1 MPTCERAGFYHTHL
15 LWFFYG
21 RIFMNERTEWLI
33 GKENLNNINKT
44 NILLI
49 GLGGVGGYAFESL
62 IRSGFKSITIVDY
75 DIYDETNLNRQI
87 YALNSTIGKSK
98 VFVALER
105 ARQISDNI
113 LVTPINQ
120 KADDNLLTDEFLKKY
135 DYVIDACDDVSVKI
149 LLINKCS
156 LLKIKLITCLGTANK
171 THPEKLEI
179 TTLAKTFND
188 PLAKKL
194 RVNLKN
200 NKNTL
205 KTKVI
210 WSSEIPLKQ
219 KKLGT
224 ICSVPM
230 SAGSLLTSYIINDIL
245 KN

>member
-1 MPTCERAGFYHTHL
+1 
-15 LWFFYG
+15 
-21 RIFMNERTEWLI
+21 MNERTEWLI
-33 GKENLNNINKT
+33 GKENLNKINKT

-62 IRSGFKSITIVDY
+62 IRSGFKNITIIDY
-75 DIYDETNLNRQI
+75 DTYDETNLNRQI
-87 YALNSTIGKSK
+87 YALNNTIGKSK
-98 VFVALER
+98 VIEAFER
-105 ARQISDNI
+105 AKQINGDI
-113 LVTPINQ
+113 LVTTINK

-135 DYVIDACDDVSVKI
+135 DYVIDACDDILVKVH
-149 LLINKCS
+149 LINKCS
-156 LLKIKLITCLGTANK
+156 SLKIKLISCLGTANK

-179 TTLAKTFND
+179 TTLDKTYND

-194 RVNLKN
+194 RFNLKN
-200 NKNTL
+200 NKKAL
-205 KTKVI
+205 KTKVV

-245 KN
+245 GK

>member
-1 MPTCERAGFYHTHL
+1 
-15 LWFFYG
+15 
-21 RIFMNERTEWLI
+21 MNERTEWLI
-33 GKENLNNINKT
+33 GKENLNKINKT

-62 IRSGFKSITIVDY
+62 IRSGFKNITIIDY
-75 DIYDETNLNRQI
+75 DTYDETNLNRQI
-87 YALNSTIGKSK
+87 YALNNTIGKSK
-98 VFVALER
+98 VLVALER
-105 ARQISDNI
+105 AKQINVDI
-113 LVTPINQ
+113 LVTPVNK
-120 KADDNLLTDEFLKKY
+120 KADDNLLTDEFLQKY
-135 DYVIDACDDVSVKI
+135 DYIIDACDDVLVKV

-156 LLKIKLITCLGTANK
+156 SLKIKLISCLGTANK

-194 RVNLKN
+194 RFNLKN
-200 NKNTL
+200 NKKAL
-205 KTKVI
+205 KTKVV
-210 WSSEIPLKQ
+210 WSNEIPLKQ

-245 KN
+245 GK